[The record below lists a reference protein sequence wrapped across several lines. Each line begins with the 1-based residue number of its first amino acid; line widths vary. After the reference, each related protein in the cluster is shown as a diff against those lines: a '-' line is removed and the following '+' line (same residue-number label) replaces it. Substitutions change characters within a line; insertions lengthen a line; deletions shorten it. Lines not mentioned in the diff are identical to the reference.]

1 MKYFTIKSSLF
12 LVSSTKNDEEY
23 RKIDD
28 FLQNLQKS
36 GVGNLMNSIYIKEKF
51 NERGRKSYNPFNM
64 FAMIYY
70 CFSKY
75 ESTLREIEE
84 LLDIYVDLDR
94 QKRALLKQY
103 LTL

>member
-1 MKYFTIKSSLF
+1 MFERKSSFF

-28 FLQNLQKS
+28 FLQILEKS

-64 FAMIYY
+64 FAMICY